1 MVFLILFHFAFSE
14 KGKTGE
20 AKSKDSKAADNKTTK
35 TPGKSASSAKDKKE
49 TGKSLWVSN
58 LSSVTRAAD
67 LKTRFSQYGKVR
79 SEFVTNSKSFTVF
92 SLNLAMTGKINFQTF
107 GAILFLDQSKNSEQF
122 FVVQEINITGYC
134 LKRKAL
140 VSYLVNLIFE
150 VVGLCTIFKTFPSED
165 LISNSPYCL
174 PYNSFDVS
182 SENLVLDQKIP

>member
-1 MVFLILFHFAFSE
+1 MFLILFHFAFSE

-79 SEFVTNSKSFTVF
+79 SEFITNSKSFTVF
-92 SLNLAMTGKINFQTF
+92 SLNLSMTGKINFQTF
-107 GAILFLDQSKNSEQF
+107 GAILFLDQSKNSKQF
-122 FVVQEINITGYC
+122 FVGLGASTRSKYHRLLPEKESTG
-134 LKRKAL
+134 
-140 VSYLVNLIFE
+140 F
-150 VVGLCTIFKTFPSED
+150 
-165 LISNSPYCL
+165 ISC
-174 PYNSFDVS
+174 
-182 SENLVLDQKIP
+182 

>member
-1 MVFLILFHFAFSE
+1 MFFILFHFAFSE

-79 SEFVTNSKSFTVF
+79 SEFITNSKSFTVF
-92 SLNLAMTGKINFQTF
+92 SLNLSMTGKINFQTF

-122 FVVQEINITGYC
+122 FVVLGASTGNKYHM
-134 LKRKAL
+134 LLPEKE
-140 VSYLVNLIFE
+140 STGF
-150 VVGLCTIFKTFPSED
+150 
-165 LISNSPYCL
+165 ISC
-174 PYNSFDVS
+174 
-182 SENLVLDQKIP
+182 

>member
-165 LISNSPYCL
+165 LINNSPYCL

>member
-1 MVFLILFHFAFSE
+1 MFLILFHFAFSE

-79 SEFVTNSKSFTVF
+79 SEFITNSKSFTVF
-92 SLNLAMTGKINFQTF
+92 SLNLSMTGKINFQTF

-122 FVVQEINITGYC
+122 FVVLGASTGNKYHW
-134 LKRKAL
+134 LLPEKE
-140 VSYLVNLIFE
+140 STGF
-150 VVGLCTIFKTFPSED
+150 
-165 LISNSPYCL
+165 ISC
-174 PYNSFDVS
+174 
-182 SENLVLDQKIP
+182 

>member
-1 MVFLILFHFAFSE
+1 MVFSILFHFAFSE

-79 SEFVTNSKSFTVF
+79 SEFITNSKSFTVF
-92 SLNLAMTGKINFQTF
+92 SLNLSMKDKINFQTF
-107 GAILFLDQSKNSEQF
+107 GAILSLINF
-122 FVVQEINITGYC
+122 QEFQAVFCCIRSFY
-134 LKRKAL
+134 RK
-140 VSYLVNLIFE
+140 
-150 VVGLCTIFKTFPSED
+150 
-165 LISNSPYCL
+165 
-174 PYNSFDVS
+174 
-182 SENLVLDQKIP
+182 

>member
-1 MVFLILFHFAFSE
+1 MFLILFHFAFSE

-79 SEFVTNSKSFTVF
+79 SEFIMNSKSFTVF
-92 SLNLAMTGKINFQTF
+92 SLNLSMTGKINFQTF
-107 GAILFLDQSKNSEQF
+107 GAILFLDQSKNSKQF
-122 FVVQEINITGYC
+122 FVVLGASTRSKYHWLLPEKESTG
-134 LKRKAL
+134 
-140 VSYLVNLIFE
+140 F
-150 VVGLCTIFKTFPSED
+150 
-165 LISNSPYCL
+165 ISC
-174 PYNSFDVS
+174 
-182 SENLVLDQKIP
+182 